1 MYKILISDD
10 EVIERNA
17 IKYIIN
23 ENFNAIFQVFEAGN
37 GKEAIE
43 IAASIKPDIA
53 FFDIKMP
60 VINGLEAAKIIY
72 SSMPECKI
80 ILMSAYHY
88 FDYAKDALSVGAMDY
103 ITKPA
108 PNDKIVATLEK
119 AIMSLNDSKAKKK
132 KEEEADNKLKQITSY
147 LEEELLGLFATGEI
161 VEKTIK
167 NYFDILNINCKAYVG
182 AVVSTFSD
190 TIPNKVHNEI
200 AKSITKK
207 RITEVFKEKIKLKG
221 YNSVVGYVGQEIY
234 LLLLVDGELEGY
246 ESRFGFKLLADVKE
260 EIYRYISINLSIG
273 IGNLCFSIPQIYN
286 SFLQART
293 SLKYD
298 MTPGSIISYEDIRK
312 ETLKSDYAI
321 TDFKF
326 TRANALLARVIDYIE
341 KNYEKNITLESAAEL
356 VQISPFYLSKLF
368 KQEKNENFI
377 DYVTEIRIKKAKELL
392 SDPMN
397 SVKSVC
403 FQIGYNDPNYFTR
416 VFKKI
421 CGVAPTEYKNKNM
434 L

>member
-23 ENFNAIFQVFEAGN
+23 ENFDAIFQVFEAGN
-37 GKEAIE
+37 GKEALE

-60 VINGLEAAKIIY
+60 VINGLDAAKIIY

-88 FDYAKDALSVGAMDY
+88 FDYAKDALSVGALDY

-108 PNDKIVATLEK
+108 PMDKIVATLER
-119 AIMSLNDSKAKKK
+119 ATMSLNESKAKRK

-147 LEEELLGLFATGEI
+147 LEEELLGLFANGEI

-167 NYFDILNINCKAYVG
+167 NYFDILNINCKGYVC
-182 AVVSTFSD
+182 AVVSTFCD
-190 TIPNKVHNEI
+190 TIPYKFNDEI
-200 AKSITKK
+200 DKPTIKK
-207 RITEVFKEKIKLKG
+207 RITDLLKEKLKLKG
-221 YNSVVGYVGQEIY
+221 YNSILGYVGQKIY
-234 LLLLVDGELEGY
+234 ILLLVDGELEEY
-246 ESRFGFKLLADVKE
+246 ESRFSIKLLTDIKE
-260 EIYRYISINLSIG
+260 DIYRNQCVNLSIG

-293 SLKYD
+293 SLKHD
-298 MTPGSIISYEDIRK
+298 MTPGAIASYGDISK
-312 ETLKSDYAI
+312 ETLKSDYTN
-321 TDFKF
+321 TDFKV
-326 TRANALLARVIDYIE
+326 TRANALLDRVIEYIE
-341 KNYEKNITLESAAEL
+341 KNYDKNITLESAAEL
-356 VQISPFYLSKLF
+356 VQMSPFYLSKLF